1 MAMAGGGAAAAKR
14 CMNPAC
20 GGPASSVVGA
30 GGDWRKGWPLRSGGF
45 ALLCDNCGYGPPP
58 PFPLFL
64 SYAPPASSC
73 EWGLDWMDESELV
86 HAVRLL
92 LSPPLFAFRCF
103 ATLFPLFA
111 SFLDVYIEEEKT

>member
-20 GGPASSVVGA
+20 GGPASSVVGV

-73 EWGLDWMDESELV
+73 EWGTWIGWMNRNWFMPFGFSSVLPFLRFDAL
-86 HAVRLL
+86 RLCSPFL
-92 LSPPLFAFRCF
+92 LIF
-103 ATLFPLFA
+103 
-111 SFLDVYIEEEKT
+111 